1 MKIKNIVFFTGV
13 ILISSC
19 LVSKKKY
26 TELELKNQKLEKEL
40 AEAKNPTVDMNNEV
54 SKISYS
60 LGINIA
66 NSIKN
71 QGMESIDTVA
81 VAKAMGLVFADKKT
95 EIESMQ
101 AQQNLQTY
109 FGELQNK
116 MIEKQSEEGAKFLA
130 LNSMKEGV
138 VSLPSGLQYK
148 IIKKGTGAIPK
159 ATDKVKTHYHGTLVN
174 GKVFDSSVDRGEPI
188 EFPVNGV
195 IKGWQEA
202 LQIMPVGSKWELYI
216 PHHLAYG
223 AQGQGAIPPY
233 SALIFQIELL
243 DITTPK

>member
-1 MKIKNIVFFTGV
+1 MKIKNLIIVSGV
-13 ILISSC
+13 FVITSC
-19 LVSKKKY
+19 VVSKKKY
-26 TELELKNQKLEKEL
+26 TELELQNAKLKKDL
-40 AEAKNPTVDMNNEV
+40 AEAKNPTVDLNNEV
-54 SKISYS
+54 TNISYS
-60 LGINIA
+60 LGVNVA

-71 QGMESIDTVA
+71 QGMESIDTAA
-81 VAKAMGLVFADKKT
+81 VAKAMGAVFAGKKT
-95 EIESMQ
+95 EIEPLK
-101 AQQNLQTY
+101 AQQTLQTY

-148 IIKKGTGAIPK
+148 IIKKGNGPIPK
-159 ATDKVKTHYHGTLVN
+159 ASDKVKTHYHGTLVD
-174 GKVFDSSVDRGEPI
+174 GTVFDSSVKRGQPAT
-188 EFPVNGV
+188 FGVTQV

-223 AQGQGAIPPY
+223 AQGKGSIGPY
-233 SALIFQIELL
+233 NALIFQIELL
-243 DITTPK
+243 EIIK